1 MLMIMDRR
9 TVSILKFCTQEFLQL
24 FFRFN
29 CRTCFYDCVFFVFLV
44 LLIYLGI
51 IKLLYL
57 IELSCSSLGIIK
69 FL

>member
-1 MLMIMDRR
+1 MLMIIDR
-9 TVSILKFCTQEFLQL
+9 TVSIRKFCTQEFLQL

-51 IKLLYL
+51 IKFLYL
-57 IELSCSSLGIIK
+57 VELSCSSLGIIK